1 MRLVLRLILFVAL
14 PMALAACWMGDPES
28 YSVVVDNR
36 TSSELHFKAEVDGG
50 VNVPERVP
58 ADQKGHILYS
68 LGPPAKSHVIFRGGL
83 CTTVDVVAYDSA
95 EHEVA
100 RHPPGL
106 CISARERDTWVI
118 GEPLSS

>member
-1 MRLVLRLILFVAL
+1 MRLVWRFILFVAL
-14 PMALAACWMGDPES
+14 PMAVAACWMGDPVS
-28 YSVVVDNR
+28 YLVVVDNR
-36 TSSELHFKAEVDGG
+36 TSSELHFKAEVDRG
-50 VNVPERVP
+50 VNLVERVP
-58 ADQKGHILYS
+58 ANQKGDILYS
-68 LGPPAKSHVIFRGGL
+68 QGRPAKSDVIFRGGL

-118 GEPLSS
+118 GEPGSS